1 MRIFGQIQTMWTT
14 EAKITLMNIGD
25 IGLRITITDTKGKR
39 CMVDYSGSQLH
50 WKDVPADTSNDGIT
64 LIEEALCF
72 CFMLIFFDFVACAA
86 VITLKPK
93 KVIARQTI

>member
-1 MRIFGQIQTMWTT
+1 
-14 EAKITLMNIGD
+14 
-25 IGLRITITDTKGKR
+25 
-39 CMVDYSGSQLH
+39 MVDYSGSQLH

>member
-1 MRIFGQIQTMWTT
+1 MM
-14 EAKITLMNIGD
+14 
-25 IGLRITITDTKGKR
+25 
-39 CMVDYSGSQLH
+39 DYSGSQLH

-86 VITLKPK
+86 VITLKPNK
-93 KVIARQTI
+93 SHREADNMNDYMANFRIVTGLWEAQMM